1 MKSCKHCNTFNKDEN
16 QFCINCGRKLDDQQ
30 YAMPPVP
37 PIQQPYSSAPVP
49 FSYGQPN
56 NYYFSPAQPDPN
68 GIQRIRDLAAS
79 NLMLIL
85 VILWFAQIL
94 ISVVVSAVSSDLSYI
109 IPTTSDSELV
119 RIFSD
124 TMPIFSLVSSI
135 TGLIPSILIGIG
147 LLMVNRSASDRHSAM
162 STSGISLIRII
173 TIIQFVFI
181 CIALFALFMVSLLV
195 LSGSLGGLLDR
206 IIDQL
211 ELYIYFDGIN
221 IANVI
226 NIIGVALLIG
236 IISGGAVAISYF
248 VILIKFLGSVL
259 ASVRTGIPQ
268 EKFATALS
276 VISFIIGGFSA
287 IGVFGALVSI
297 STASYFGLLN
307 FITSALSATIYIL
320 MGVLIHKYK
329 QAVYG

>member
-1 MKSCKHCNTFNKDEN
+1 MKSCKHCSASNKDEN
-16 QFCINCGRKLDDQQ
+16 QFCINCGLKLDEHQ
-30 YAMPPVP
+30 YVMPPVP
-37 PIQQPYSSAPVP
+37 PVQQPYSSAPAP

-68 GIQRIRDLAAS
+68 RIQRIRDLASS

-94 ISVVVSAVSSDLSYI
+94 MSVAVSAVSSDLSYI
-109 IPTTSDSELV
+109 IPTTSDSKLI

-135 TGLIPSILIGIG
+135 TGMIPSILIGIG
-147 LLMVNRSASDRHSAM
+147 LLMINRSASDRHSSM
-162 STSGISLIRII
+162 STSGISLIRVIS
-173 TIIQFVFI
+173 IIQFSFI

-195 LSGSLGGLLDR
+195 LSGSLSGLLDK
-206 IIDQL
+206 IIA
-211 ELYIYFDGIN
+211 ELQIYDYFEGIN
-221 IANVI
+221 FAGIINV
-226 NIIGVALLIG
+226 IGVALIIG
-236 IISGGAVAISYF
+236 IIIGGAVVISYF

-259 ASVRTGIPQ
+259 ATVRTGIPQ
-268 EKFATALS
+268 EKFASALS
-276 VISFIIGGFSA
+276 VISFIIGGLSA

-297 STASYFGLLN
+297 STASYVGLLD
-307 FITSALSATIYIL
+307 FITSALSATVYIL
-320 MGVLIHKYK
+320 MGVIIHKYK